1 MAKDPVDEGAAA
13 GESAASAAEGGADQ
27 AAEKSS
33 SLVDKALD
41 KLNANLEKSHLGQQ
55 VLKVEAE
62 VSKDIE
68 KIQKVQEKVQQV
80 EEGIQKIREI
90 ADEAKKLEAAG
101 ESDAVGKAVFK
112 SAKEALGNLKV
123 VKEVNETVEKA
134 KKTVETVKKDVEK
147 AKSILGAAKGG
158 SLKDVVAAA
167 TSTVGG
173 ARTPALDLSTATAT
187 PFDVRRV
194 TLHESLSTP
203 FSVDIIAVSQEH
215 NVDLE
220 AIVGQEATI
229 KVQSGFSAVM
239 DGNRSWSGIVAA
251 AEQVQAME
259 KGRQGTHPLSTY
271 FIRLVPRLWLL
282 TQRTN
287 HRIYQRLSIPD
298 ILDKLLGE
306 WQIEPKWEIDR
317 GSYPK
322 LEYKSQYGESDYA
335 FFCRLLEEAGITF
348 ILTDVDGKTKLVLS
362 DKPTTHPIRKAPA
375 IHWED
380 SPTQSAQREF
390 VTKLRLKHEVR
401 PGAHQIV
408 DFDFRNPSFKLH
420 GDGKKAQAPESS
432 YEQYQYKPGGFL
444 IEGKGGGSTPTADDK
459 GVYRYDGTY
468 GGKRAQI
475 AIDAER
481 TGKRAVTFE
490 TNVLDLE
497 PGMVFNIEGHP
508 HESLGEHLM
517 LTSFAL
523 HAAPGE
529 DWKMQGEAVFV
540 GEPYRPAIR
549 TPKPQIHGVQSATVV
564 GPQGQEIHVDE
575 FGRVRVQFPWDREG
589 KMNDESSVW
598 MRVNQG
604 WSGTG
609 FGMINIPRIGQE
621 VLVGFLDGDPDDPL
635 VVGRVFNA
643 VNPVPYKLPDNKTIS
658 GWKTSS
664 SPAYGGY
671 NEIKLEDRAHKEL
684 IYIQAQRDLH
694 KLVKRDETHRIERK
708 HHRTVLDDQ
717 HFIVKKNK
725 KELIEMAD
733 HLHVKGDRFQK
744 IDKSTSLTVGT
755 DQDEK
760 VGGKHALEAG
770 KEIHLKAGTKVV
782 MEAGSSLTIKG
793 PGGFVHIHQGG
804 VDIVGTMV
812 KINSGGSA
820 GTGSGAKPTDPKD
833 AEEALPK
840 DNWEDIEK
848 QGG

>member
-1 MAKDPVDEGAAA
+1 MAKDPVDEAAGAGDAAA
-13 GESAASAAEGGADQ
+13 DAGSEGG
-27 AAEKSS
+27 SNN
-33 SLVDKALD
+33 SLLDKALG
-41 KLNANLEKSHLGQQ
+41 KLDAKIEKTHLGEEIA
-55 VLKVEAE
+55 KVEAKVQHE
-62 VSKDIE
+62 IE
-68 KIQKVQEKVQQV
+68 KVKKVQETVQQV
-80 EEGIQKIREI
+80 EDGIQKVKQI
-90 ADEAKKLEAAG
+90 AEDAKKLEAAG
-101 ESDAVGKAVFK
+101 ESDAVAKAVFK
-112 SAKEALGNLKV
+112 NAKDALGNLKA
-123 VKEVNETVEKA
+123 VKEA
-134 KKTVETVKKDVEK
+134 KEVADAVKHTVETVKADVKK
-147 AKSILGAAKGG
+147 AKAIVDAVKGG
-158 SLKDVVAAA
+158 NLKDAVAAA
-167 TSTVGG
+167 AGSVAG
-173 ARTPALDLSTATAT
+173 AKTAAIELTTATAV

-194 TLHESLSTP
+194 TLHEALSQP
-203 FSVDIIAVSQEH
+203 FSLDIIAVCTEH
-215 NVDLE
+215 DVDLE
-220 AIVGQEATI
+220 SIVGQSATLR
-229 KVQSGFSAVM
+229 VQSGFSAVM
-239 DGNRSWSGIVAA
+239 DGERHWSGVVAA
-251 AEQVQAME
+251 AEQVQALE

-271 FIRLVPRLWLL
+271 FIRLVPRIWLM

-287 HRIYQRLSIPD
+287 HRIFQRLSIPD
-298 ILDKLLGE
+298 IVDKVLKD
-306 WQIEPKWEIDR
+306 WHVEPVWEIDR
-317 GSYPK
+317 DSYPK

-348 ILTDVDGKTKLVLS
+348 ILRDKGGTTKLLLS
-362 DKPTTHPIRKAPA
+362 DKPEKSTLRSGPA

-380 SPTQSAQREF
+380 APTQSAQREF
-390 VTKLRLKHEVR
+390 VTKLRLKTEVR
-401 PGAHQIV
+401 PGAHQLV
-408 DFDFRNPSFKLH
+408 DFDLRNPSFKLH
-420 GDGKKAQAPESS
+420 GDAKKAAGSEAS
-432 YEQYQYKPGGFL
+432 YEQYQYKPGSFL
-444 IEGKGGGSTPTADDK
+444 IEGKGGGATPTADDK
-459 GVYRYDGTY
+459 GVYRYDANYGT
-468 GGKRAQI
+468 KRAQI
-475 AIDAER
+475 SLDAER
-481 TGKRAVTFE
+481 TGRRAVAFE

-497 PGMVFNIEGHP
+497 PGMVFSVEGHP
-508 HESLGEHLM
+508 HSALSEHLM
-517 LTSFAL
+517 LTSFTLA
-523 HAAPGE
+523 AAPGE
-529 DWKMQGEAVFV
+529 DWMMSGEAVFI
-540 GEPYRPAIR
+540 GDPYRPAIR

-575 FGRVRVQFPWDREG
+575 LGRVRVQFPWDRDG

-725 KELIEMAD
+725 KELIEMTD
-733 HLHVKGDRFQK
+733 HLHVKGDRYQK

-770 KEIHLKAGTKVV
+770 KEIHLKAGDKVV
-782 MEAGSSLTIKG
+782 MEAGTSLTIKG
-793 PGGFVHIHQGG
+793 PGGFVHIHSGG
-804 VDIVGTMV
+804 VDIVGSMV

-820 GTGSGAKPTDPKD
+820 GTGSGAKPTAPKD
-833 AEEALPK
+833 AEEAHPK

-848 QGG
+848 QGA